1 MANEERWTATRAT
14 NNFDELLEQV
24 ITSRKP
30 VFIDGESKSAV
41 LISIEKWNSIQ
52 DNLRQRA
59 RQPPK
64 IFRRVFYSS

>member
-14 NNFDELLEQV
+14 NNFDELLEHV
-24 ITSRKP
+24 IATRKP

-52 DNLRQRA
+52 DKLRQRA
-59 RQPPK
+59 PSAP
-64 IFRRVFYSS
+64 